1 MKKILSVIALL
12 LILLLNSVKLS
23 YSEEGKDH
31 IKAFFMSFA
40 LPGLGQYY
48 AGSPGNAKT
57 FIVAE
62 LALWSGYYYNLLIN
76 KSYRNDYFAYAASHA
91 GVNPSGFGTSY
102 LNAVG
107 GYNSSFEYNSHQ
119 LQITDNPVLYS
130 GEMMWDWDTRK
141 NRSHFKYL
149 RERELD
155 YKNNARYCLAGIIL
169 NHFLCGLNAS
179 KLVQQSNEKRASLTV
194 DLIDTGLAANYSWSF

>member
-1 MKKILSVIALL
+1 MKKIITLTQFF
-12 LILLLNSVKLS
+12 LILLICNGALV

-48 AGSPGNAKT
+48 AGSPGNAKI
-57 FIVAE
+57 FIMAE
-62 LALWSGYYYNLLIN
+62 LALWSGYYYNNLLN

-107 GYNSSFEYNSHQ
+107 GYNSSFE
-119 LQITDNPVLYS
+119 
-130 GEMMWDWDTRK
+130 
-141 NRSHFKYL
+141 
-149 RERELD
+149 
-155 YKNNARYCLAGIIL
+155 
-169 NHFLCGLNAS
+169 
-179 KLVQQSNEKRASLTV
+179 
-194 DLIDTGLAANYSWSF
+194 